1 MTFSV
6 LTQLF
11 LTVFADT
18 IREMYKEDRRRMR
31 IVWEYCDM
39 PGTLLAKYTKTG
51 YPLMLSYR
59 FYASVQ
65 EKITDPDNMHKR
77 YMQQI
82 MDRFDANMESAVTSY
97 IITAVQH
104 NINAADRWQMRLF
117 CGNQL
122 LRVIFELLNFF
133 YKNE

>member
-65 EKITDPDNMHKR
+65 EKITDPDNMHKSNR
-77 YMQQI
+77 LWTGLMQIWNQ
-82 MDRFDANMESAVTSY
+82 
-97 IITAVQH
+97 
-104 NINAADRWQMRLF
+104 RLH
-117 CGNQL
+117 L
-122 LRVIFELLNFF
+122 I
-133 YKNE
+133 